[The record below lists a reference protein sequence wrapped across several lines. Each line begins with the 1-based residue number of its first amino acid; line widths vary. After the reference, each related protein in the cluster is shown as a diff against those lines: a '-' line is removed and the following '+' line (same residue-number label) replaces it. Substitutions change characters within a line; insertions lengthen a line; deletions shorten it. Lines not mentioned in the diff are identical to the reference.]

1 MGKSESLTPRG
12 RESSFQMRG
21 DCRRERGFRGQE
33 TGNGKR
39 KAEDG
44 IWAQGSRDEFQE
56 QKTANGYLYTV
67 EVNVSSQFSVSGRDK
82 GLLSN
87 GATMQ
92 AHGMR
97 NTGGEDTLQSTDSKQ
112 VSRSMQPS
120 AMAVITLLFYML

>member
-1 MGKSESLTPRG
+1 MGKSEFLTPRG

-21 DCRRERGFRGQE
+21 DCRRERGQE
-33 TGNGKR
+33 TGNGNR
-39 KAEDG
+39 KAGDG

-120 AMAVITLLFYML
+120 AMAVITLLFYIL

>member
-21 DCRRERGFRGQE
+21 DCRQERGQE
-33 TGNGKR
+33 TGNGNR
-39 KAEDG
+39 KAGDG

-92 AHGMR
+92 AHDMR
-97 NTGGEDTLQSTDSKQ
+97 NTGGEDTLQSTDSNQ
-112 VSRSMQPS
+112 ASISMQPS
-120 AMAVITLLFYML
+120 AMAVIALLFYIL